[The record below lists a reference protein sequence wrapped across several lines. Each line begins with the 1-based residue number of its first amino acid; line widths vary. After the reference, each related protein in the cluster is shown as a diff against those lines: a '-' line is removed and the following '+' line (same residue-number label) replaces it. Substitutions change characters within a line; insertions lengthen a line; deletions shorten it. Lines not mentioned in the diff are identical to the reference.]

1 MELEFDPILS
11 SKIVAPF
18 FGSRK
23 YLSVRYRRLNDKF
36 WFDWLHKM
44 CLKSI
49 DNDIN

>member
-18 FGSRK
+18 FGSGK
-23 YLSVRYRRLNDKF
+23 YLSVCYRHLNNKF
-36 WFDWLHKM
+36 WFDRLYKM
-44 CLKSI
+44 YLKSI